1 MNQLLS
7 QLKSQDKKMWR
18 MSRNFRVF
26 YWIMIPVYTFLLVL
40 YPSDDV
46 VIIERLGGGCFVLSF
61 VVFAVLFSKNA
72 REFKTIDYSQPSVQ
86 MLESAVK
93 RYRLWKP
100 ELAWALFAILFIDA
114 GMVLMRIPRAE
125 SDSLLMIILNVQY
138 VLVPL
143 ITGSFVV
150 GIIWWYV
157 KHKPLRD
164 HALHLLNA
172 LKE

>member
-1 MNQLLS
+1 
-7 QLKSQDKKMWR
+7 
-18 MSRNFRVF
+18 
-26 YWIMIPVYTFLLVL
+26 MIPVYTFLLVL
-40 YPSDDV
+40 FPSDDV
-46 VIIERLGGGCFVLSF
+46 LLVERLGGLCFVLSF
-61 VVFAVLFSKNA
+61 VVFAVLFSKKA

-100 ELAWALFAILFIDA
+100 ELAWALFAILFLDA
-114 GMVLMRIPRAE
+114 GMVLMRIPRTE
-125 SDSLLMIILNVQY
+125 SDSLLMVILKVQY

-143 ITGSFVV
+143 IAGGFVV
-150 GIIWWYV
+150 GIIWWYL

-164 HALHLLNA
+164 YALQLLKA